1 MRKSTHKCIGTYV
14 KFSKRLEFVLQHII
28 KFGLENQN
36 QRTRQHSMLVIPALI
51 SLKAAV
57 IQGQTSEMQQLIAA
71 VIARLRDPS
80 DQVSKT
86 AKKLLLE
93 LQKCYPSVF
102 KQNYIDTLGSEE
114 ERVICGL
121 ILENKFDEATKL
133 IISTSPS
140 KRILQNTSGGAPGQQ
155 AAQQPPQGSPA
166 YNLPRD
172 DLGPALG
179 GPPQQQNTGG
189 GPGLRS

>member
-1 MRKSTHKCIGTYV
+1 
-14 KFSKRLEFVLQHII
+14 
-28 KFGLENQN
+28 
-36 QRTRQHSMLVIPALI
+36 
-51 SLKAAV
+51 
-57 IQGQTSEMQQLIAA
+57 MQQLIGA

-102 KQNYIDTLGSEE
+102 KQNYIETLPSEE
-114 ERVICGL
+114 DRVICGL

-140 KRILQNTSGGAPGQQ
+140 KRILQNTNANMSNPG
-155 AAQQPPQGSPA
+155 
-166 YNLPRD
+166 
-172 DLGPALG
+172 
-179 GPPQQQNTGG
+179 
-189 GPGLRS
+189 